1 MTTTWV
7 IDESA
12 YETAN
17 NSFRSEEEA
26 VSAAKK
32 AAMALGRAISV
43 YTLVEGVLEHA
54 FKVDPAGQVLRGPNE
69 LANPNLPPGV
79 EFTQNSP
86 AVLGALDE
94 VAEKLEEQGET
105 ELAAEIDAMTKVVS
119 LNVLMP
125 GPLARTMKSITDKPN
140 LEDGMTYLRKKY
152 PKDYQKL
159 HDTLHALMGA
169 FEEILG

>member
-86 AVLGALDE
+86 AVLGALDD
-94 VAEKLEEQGET
+94 VAQQLEHRGAQD
-105 ELAAEIDAMTKVVS
+105 LAVQVDALSWKFS
-119 LNVLMP
+119 
-125 GPLARTMKSITDKPN
+125 RS
-140 LEDGMTYLRKKY
+140 
-152 PKDYQKL
+152 
-159 HDTLHALMGA
+159 
-169 FEEILG
+169 